1 MGNSGSSVPSEKS
14 VKRLCVYRRIIRRM
28 IARGET
34 LVRSNDL
41 ASKAGVSAAQVRRDI
56 MSIGYQGSPNIG
68 YQSGELYKSI
78 GRFLGVVDQQKAAL
92 VGVGNLGRSILG
104 YFDKRNLSIVLEA
117 CFDVN
122 EDIQN
127 RFIHNCYCYPLEKL
141 GDVVKEKNILI
152 GIVAVPFVDAPGVA
166 DALVEA
172 GVKGILNFSPTN
184 LVVPEDVYVED
195 MDITA
200 SLETVAFYTFPKNK
214 RRI

>member
-1 MGNSGSSVPSEKS
+1 MGNRESYVPSEKS

-68 YQSGELYKSI
+68 YQSGELYRSI

-92 VGVGNLGRSILG
+92 VGVGNLGKSILG
-104 YFDKRNLSIVLEA
+104 YFDKRNLSIALEA

-122 EDIQN
+122 ENIQN

-141 GDVVKEKNILI
+141 GDIIKDKKILI
-152 GIVAVPFVDAPGVA
+152 GIVAVPFIDAQNVA
-166 DALVEA
+166 QTLVES

-184 LVVPEDVYVED
+184 LVVPDDVYVDD

-200 SLETVAFYTFPKNK
+200 SLETVAFYTFPEHK
-214 RRI
+214 RLV

>member
-1 MGNSGSSVPSEKS
+1 MASNASSVPSEKS

-78 GRFLGVVDQQKAAL
+78 GKFLGVVDQQKAAL
-92 VGVGNLGRSILG
+92 VGVGNLGKSILG
-104 YFDKRNLSIVLEA
+104 YFDKRNLSIVLEV
-117 CFDVN
+117 CFDTN
-122 EDIQN
+122 EKIQDS
-127 RFIHNCYCYPLEKL
+127 FIHNCYCYPLEKL
-141 GDVVKEKNILI
+141 REIVEEQEIRI
-152 GIVAVPFVDAPGVA
+152 GIIAVPFVDAQLVA
-166 DALVEA
+166 DAFVEA
-172 GVKGILNFSPTN
+172 GIKGILNFSPTN
-184 LVVPEDVYVED
+184 LTVPEDVYVDD

-200 SLETVAFYTFPKNK
+200 SLETVAYYTFPNHK